1 MPEPQLRSRLV
12 MMSNYIND
20 IEDNDCNTKNN
31 INNHMMITPAMAV
44 KIIIIEMKRKEENK

>member
-1 MPEPQLRSRLV
+1 